1 MLHTISAL
9 KNEQSSKDGRDITP
23 SFDVVS
29 VREKANRV
37 KKAEKVEDEGVGMM
51 ITLKMWIRL
60 RSCDDGM
67 APAYGVLKDS
77 VV

>member
-37 KKAEKVEDEGVGMM
+37 KKAEKVEDEGSGN
-51 ITLKMWIRL
+51 
-60 RSCDDGM
+60 DDNFED
-67 APAYGVLKDS
+67 VDTIEEL
-77 VV
+77 